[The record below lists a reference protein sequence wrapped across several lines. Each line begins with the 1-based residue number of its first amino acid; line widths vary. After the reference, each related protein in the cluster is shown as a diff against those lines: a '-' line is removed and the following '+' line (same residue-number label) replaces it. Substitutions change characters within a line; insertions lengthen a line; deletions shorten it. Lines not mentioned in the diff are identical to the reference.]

1 MEITE
6 EQKTG
11 KVANNFGRAAQN
23 YHQEARIQR
32 KVAEGL
38 LSSLLPWKSMLPDGP
53 ILEIGCGTGF
63 LTGLLLEHFP
73 EKEFVITDASPAML
87 RFCKQQLEGRNL
99 LNGQVHFEVLDAN
112 EFSVSEEK
120 YGMVI
125 SNFAPQWF
133 KDTALVLENLSQS
146 ILPGGLLLC
155 SFPGNHSF
163 EQWYQNCLQLGLPYT
178 ANPLPDV
185 EEVVVKLSMGP
196 MQIDYY
202 ENDLFDEFDSS
213 LDFFKHL
220 KAIGASQSLLHKSLS
235 YKQFKLLVNHWDEQ
249 PGDTVKVKWH
259 IVYLAAKKD
268 FK

>member
-6 EQKTG
+6 EKEVG
-11 KVANNFGRAAQN
+11 RVAINFGRAAKN

-38 LSSLLPWKSMLPDGP
+38 LSSLLPWRNMLPDGP

-63 LTGLLLEHFP
+63 LSKLLIDNFP
-73 EKEFVITDASPAML
+73 DKEFIITDASPNML
-87 RFCKQQLEGRNL
+87 RFCKQQLEQEDLVTDRI
-99 LNGQVHFEVLDAN
+99 QFKVLDAN
-112 EFSVSEEK
+112 EFAETHEQ
-120 YGMVI
+120 YAMVI

-133 KDTALVLENLSQS
+133 KDTAMVLENLSKS

-155 SFPGNHSF
+155 SFPGNHTF
-163 EQWYQNCLQLGLPYT
+163 EQWYEHCLKLGLPYT

-202 ENDLFDEFDSS
+202 ELDLFDEFDSS
-213 LDFFKHL
+213 LDFFRHL
-220 KAIGASQSLLHKSLS
+220 KTIGASKSVHQKSLNH
-235 YKQFKLLVNHWDEQ
+235 KQFKLLVDHWDKQE
-249 PGDTVKVKWH
+249 GEKVKVKWH
-259 IVYLAAKKD
+259 VVYLAAKKD
-268 FK
+268 L